1 MLYLHDIYDSI
12 LLKADK
18 CSAKSVDVCK
28 VEQWLQWLHLISR
41 SKTETNVASAEKYF
55 SLITTSATEC
65 PSSARASLLEQ
76 SDHVSRK
83 IEKI

>member
-12 LLKADK
+12 LLTADK
-18 CSAKSVDVCK
+18 CSAKSVCK
-28 VEQWLQWLHLISR
+28 VEQWLQCLHLIIR

-83 IEKI
+83 IEQI